1 MQQNDDRLFEE
12 TGGKNKIAAGEYS
25 MKKNFMMYMVGRS
38 GSGKTTIA
46 NALEEE
52 LRKKGMQQL
61 QVIDGDVIRQQFG
74 DIFGYTYEERMKC
87 NRAVRVVVKYLL
99 DNHISVILAQVAS
112 YEDMRKKVRE
122 TFSNEYI
129 EVYVKCSYEECA
141 RRDVKGYYKKQQNG
155 EMENLNGANDT
166 YEIPQNSDM
175 IIDTE
180 KETVSEAVQRIIAY
194 LEENGYGI

>member
-1 MQQNDDRLFEE
+1 
-12 TGGKNKIAAGEYS
+12 
-25 MKKNFMMYMVGRS
+25 MKKKFVICMVGRS

-46 NALEEE
+46 NAVKIE
-52 LRKKGMQQL
+52 LKKRGVEHL

-87 NRAVRVVVKYLL
+87 NQAACVVVQYLL
-99 DNHISVILAQVAS
+99 NNGVSVILSQVAA
-112 YEDMRKKVRE
+112 YEKMRKRMRE
-122 TFSNEYI
+122 QFGEDYI

-166 YEIPQNSDM
+166 YEIPQSSDI

-180 KETVSEAVQRIIAY
+180 KETVSGAVQKIVAY
-194 LEENGYGI
+194 LEEQGYGI

>member
-1 MQQNDDRLFEE
+1 
-12 TGGKNKIAAGEYS
+12 

-166 YEIPQNSDM
+166 YEIRQNSDM

>member
-194 LEENGYGI
+194 LEETGYGI